1 MFENTMFS
9 ILSECVP
16 TLDHAKEEF
25 EFRNRAF
32 QSQETDVRFYNYL
45 AMLHAKLFLS
55 YKIIKIFFFT
65 DTKGNQLS

>member
-1 MFENTMFS
+1 MFS

-32 QSQETDVRFYNYL
+32 ESHELEVRF
-45 AMLHAKLFLS
+45 
-55 YKIIKIFFFT
+55 
-65 DTKGNQLS
+65 